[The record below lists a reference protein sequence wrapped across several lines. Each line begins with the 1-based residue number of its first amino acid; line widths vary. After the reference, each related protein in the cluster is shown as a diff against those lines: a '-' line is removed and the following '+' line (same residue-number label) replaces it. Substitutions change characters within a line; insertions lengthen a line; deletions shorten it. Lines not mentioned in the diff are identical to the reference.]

1 MNKITASDV
10 NALRKQTGAG
20 MMDCKKALIEA
31 NGDSGKAIDILRKK
45 GQKIAAKRAGRQA
58 TEGAV
63 LSATNDNESMGVL
76 VALNCETDFVAK
88 NNDFISLTK
97 KILNIALTNK
107 PGSLDELKSLKFDTS
122 ITIGEKVMEQT
133 GVIGE
138 KIELSSYELVE
149 AETVASYIHGGNKL
163 ATLVGLTK
171 SGNDN
176 LKQVAKEIA
185 MQVAAMNPIA
195 IDKDDVSKEVVN
207 KELEVAK
214 DLAKQEGK
222 PEKMLEKIAQG
233 RLGKFFK
240 ENTLLNQQF
249 IRDTKKSVS
258 QYLSETE
265 NGLTVSSFKRVG
277 LGV

>member
-20 MMDCKKALIEA
+20 MMDCKKALVEA
-31 NGDSGKAIDILRKK
+31 NGDNGKAIDILRKK
-45 GQKIAAKRAGRQA
+45 GQKIAAKRADRQA
-58 TEGAV
+58 TEGTV
-63 LSATNDNESMGVL
+63 LSATNENSSIGAL

-88 NNDFISLTK
+88 NKDFISLTRE
-97 KILNIALTNK
+97 ILNIALTNK
-107 PGSLDELKSLKFDTS
+107 PASLDELKSLNFDASVTV
-122 ITIGEKVMEQT
+122 GEKVMEQT

-163 ATLVGLTK
+163 ATLVGLNK
-171 SGNDN
+171 SGNDT

-195 IDKDDVSKEVVN
+195 IDKDAVSEDVVN

-222 PEKMLEKIAQG
+222 PEAMLEKIALG

-249 IRDTKKSVS
+249 IRDTKKSVA

>member
-1 MNKITASDV
+1 MIRCRPKV
-10 NALRKQTGAG
+10 KVLR
-20 MMDCKKALIEA
+20 
-31 NGDSGKAIDILRKK
+31 
-45 GQKIAAKRAGRQA
+45 
-58 TEGAV
+58 
-63 LSATNDNESMGVL
+63 
-76 VALNCETDFVAK
+76 LN
-88 NNDFISLTK
+88 
-97 KILNIALTNK
+97 
-107 PGSLDELKSLKFDTS
+107 
-122 ITIGEKVMEQT
+122 
-133 GVIGE
+133 
-138 KIELSSYELVE
+138 
-149 AETVASYIHGGNKL
+149 
-163 ATLVGLTK
+163 K
-171 SGNDN
+171 SGNDT

-195 IDKDDVSKEVVN
+195 IDKDAVSEDVVN

-222 PEKMLEKIAQG
+222 PEAMLEKIALG

-249 IRDTKKSVS
+249 IRDTKKSVA

>member
-1 MNKITASDV
+1 MSEITASDV

-20 MMDCKKALIEA
+20 MMDCKKALVEA
-31 NGDSGKAIDILRKK
+31 GGDNGKAIDILRKK
-45 GQKIAAKRAGRQA
+45 GQKIAAKRADRQA
-58 TEGAV
+58 TEGTV
-63 LSATNDNESMGVL
+63 LSATNDNASIGVL

-97 KILNIALTNK
+97 KILSIALTNK
-107 PGSLDELKSLKFDTS
+107 PASLDELKSLNFDAS
-122 ITIGEKVMEQT
+122 ITVGEKVVEQT

-163 ATLVGLTK
+163 ATLVGLNK
-171 SGNDN
+171 SGNDT

-195 IDKDDVSKEVVN
+195 IDKDAVSEEVVN

-222 PEKMLEKIAQG
+222 PEEMLEKIALG